1 LPPFHIYCGLA
12 VMAPSQAEFPAS
24 READMPRRQILV
36 VDDDLSLLDALQRAL
51 SDDPRLEVT
60 ACSTFDDARRR
71 LREQR
76 FDVMIADV
84 RLGAFNGLQLV
95 VLARDMNH
103 ATQVIVFSGYDDP
116 VLRAEAEHLGA
127 VYLVKP
133 VLAGTLLNLIRA
145 KEHT

>member
-1 LPPFHIYCGLA
+1 MTPPYGD
-12 VMAPSQAEFPAS
+12 VPAS
-24 READMPRRQILV
+24 PDADAPRRHILI

-51 SDDPRLEVT
+51 SDDPGHEVV
-60 ACSTFDDARRR
+60 ACSTFEEARRR

-76 FDVMIADV
+76 FDVMITDV

-95 VLARDMNH
+95 VLARDVNH

-116 VLRAEAEHLGA
+116 VLRSEAEHLGA

-133 VLAGTLLNLIRA
+133 VLAGTLLELIRSNA
-145 KEHT
+145 ESRPVDRG

>member
-1 LPPFHIYCGLA
+1 MTPSHA
-12 VMAPSQAEFPAS
+12 ESQASPN
-24 READMPRRQILV
+24 ADGPRRQILV

-51 SDDPRLEVT
+51 SDDPHHEVT
-60 ACSTFDDARRR
+60 ACSTFEEARRR

-95 VLARDMNH
+95 VLARDVNH

-127 VYLVKP
+127 IYLVKP
-133 VLAGTLLNLIRA
+133 VMAGTLLNLIRS
-145 KEHT
+145 KEQPDTSA

>member
-1 LPPFHIYCGLA
+1 
-12 VMAPSQAEFPAS
+12 MTPSQTESQAS
-24 READMPRRQILV
+24 RNPDGPRRQILV

-51 SDDPRLEVT
+51 SDDPRHEVT
-60 ACSTFDDARRR
+60 ACSTFEEARSR

-95 VLARDMNH
+95 VLARDVNR

-127 VYLVKP
+127 IYLVKP
-133 VLAGTLLNLIRA
+133 VMAGTLLNLIRS
-145 KEHT
+145 KEQTDSPG

>member
-1 LPPFHIYCGLA
+1 
-12 VMAPSQAEFPAS
+12 MASPY
-24 READMPRRQILV
+24 ADVPTSPDADGPRRHILI

-51 SDDPRLEVT
+51 SDDPRHDVV
-60 ACSTFDDARRR
+60 ACSTFEEARRR

-76 FDVMIADV
+76 FDVMITDV

-95 VLARDMNH
+95 VLARDVNH

-133 VLAGTLLNLIRA
+133 VLAGTLLELIRSNS
-145 KEHT
+145 ESRPVDRG